1 MNTPQ
6 TSGPKPEPRSEGEP
20 VIDTSKMSEGER
32 AALEMAEAARDAG
45 LTGSGSLASG
55 FFMGRPDFSH
65 LSPFPS
71 QTLED
76 RDQGDAFIERLRR
89 FLDDKV
95 NADRIDAEGEI
106 PEDVISE
113 LAAMGAFGIKIPVK
127 YGGLGLS
134 QTNYARAAMEL
145 GSVCGN
151 LTALVSAHQSIGV
164 PQPLIVFG
172 TEAQKQKYLPR
183 VARGEI
189 SAFALTESG
198 VGSDPAKMATIAE
211 PVEDGKFFE
220 ITGEKLWC
228 TNGTRAGVI
237 VVMARTPS
245 IVVRGRE
252 KPQVTA
258 FIVEMN
264 TPGVEVVRRC
274 RFMGLRSLYNAVVRF
289 DKVRVPREN
298 IILAEGK
305 GLKVALTTLNTG
317 RITLP
322 AACTGLARE
331 CLRASRLWANEREQW
346 GAAIGKHG
354 AIADKIARMAADVFA
369 MEAMTFA
376 VSGLVDRDKMADI
389 RIEAAMAKLWGTE
402 KAWEIVDE
410 TMQIRGGRGYE
421 TAQSQAARGE
431 DPVPVERWMRDC
443 RINLIFEGSSEIM
456 RLFIAR
462 EALDPHLKIGGALVN
477 STLPV
482 KTRLRAAL
490 KAGLFYARW
499 YPRLWMP
506 VLTVPGA
513 DSGLHPRLRRHLRTS
528 AAISR
533 RLARALF
540 HSMARF
546 GPKLDKQQ
554 MLLGR
559 LVDIGTEIYAL
570 SAAASYAQHL
580 LSKGERQEAEL
591 LPLVDYF
598 AAKARLR
605 INALFSGVRRN
616 TDKEGYAIA
625 RSVLEAP

>member
-1 MNTPQ
+1 MSTPQ
-6 TSGPKPEPRSEGEP
+6 ASDPHP

-32 AALEMAEAARDAG
+32 AALEMAEAARDAS

-65 LSPFPS
+65 VSPFPV

-89 FLDDKV
+89 FLDEKV
-95 NADRIDAEGEI
+95 DADRIDAEGEI
-106 PEDVISE
+106 PDEVIKE
-113 LAAMGAFGIKIPVK
+113 LATMGAFGIKIPVK

-164 PQPLIVFG
+164 PQPLILFG
-172 TEAQKQKYLPR
+172 TEEQKQKYLPR
-183 VARGEI
+183 VAKGEI

-198 VGSDPAKMATIAE
+198 VGSDPAKMATTAD
-211 PVEDGKFFE
+211 PVDDGRFFE
-220 ITGEKLWC
+220 INGEKLWC

-245 IVVRGRE
+245 VFLKGRE
-252 KPQVTA
+252 KTQVTA

-264 TPGVEVVRRC
+264 TPGIEVVRRC

-322 AACTGLARE
+322 AACTGLAKE
-331 CLRASRLWANEREQW
+331 CLRAVRLWANEREQW
-346 GAAIGKHG
+346 GSSIGKHG
-354 AIADKIARMAADVFA
+354 AIADKIARIAADVFA

-376 VSGLVDRDKMADI
+376 VSGLVDRDKKSDI

-421 TAQSQAARGE
+421 TGQSQAARGE

-443 RINLIFEGSSEIM
+443 RINTIFEGSSEIM

-462 EALDPHLKIGGALVN
+462 EALDPHLKIGGAIVN
-477 STLPV
+477 STLPM
-482 KTRLRAAL
+482 KTRLRAAI
-490 KAGLFYARW
+490 KAGFFYFRW
-499 YPRLWMP
+499 YPRLWIP

-513 DSGLHPRLRRHLRTS
+513 ESGMDPRLRRHLKT
-528 AAISR
+528 AAKNSR
-533 RLARALF
+533 RLARSLF

-559 LVDIGTEIYAL
+559 LVDIGAEIYAL
-570 SAAASYAQHL
+570 STAASYAHHL
-580 LSKGERQEAEL
+580 ISKGARKEAEL

-598 AAKARLR
+598 AKKTQLR
-605 INALFSGVRRN
+605 INALLTGVRKN
-616 TDKEGYAIA
+616 ADKEGYAIA
-625 RSVLEAP
+625 RTVLEAP

>member
-1 MNTPQ
+1 MSTPQ
-6 TSGPKPEPRSEGEP
+6 ASDPHS

-32 AALEMAEAARDAG
+32 VALEMAEAARDAS
-45 LTGSGSLASG
+45 LTGSASLASG
-55 FFMGRPDFSH
+55 FFMGRPDFKH
-65 LSPFPS
+65 LSPFPA

-89 FLDDKV
+89 FLDEMV

-106 PEDVISE
+106 PDDVIKA
-113 LAAMGAFGIKIPVK
+113 LAEMGAFGIKIPVK

-172 TEAQKQKYLPR
+172 TEEQKQKYLPR
-183 VARGEI
+183 VAKGEI

-198 VGSDPAKMATIAE
+198 VGSDPAKMATSAE

-245 IVVRGRE
+245 AFVKGRE

-258 FIVEMN
+258 FIVEMDA
-264 TPGVEVVRRC
+264 PGVEVVRRC
-274 RFMGLRSLYNAVVRF
+274 RFMGLRSLYNAVIRF

-322 AACTGLARE
+322 AACTGLAKE
-331 CLRASRLWANEREQW
+331 CLRASRHWANEREQW

-376 VSGLVDRDKMADI
+376 VSGLVDRDKKSDI

-443 RINLIFEGSSEIM
+443 RINTIFEGSSEIM

-462 EALDPHLKIGGALVN
+462 EALDPHLKIGGAIVN
-477 STLPV
+477 STLPM
-482 KTRLRAAL
+482 KTRLKAAV

-499 YPRLWMP
+499 YPWLWMP
-506 VLTVPGA
+506 ALSVPGA
-513 DSGLHPRLRRHLRTS
+513 DSGLNPRLRRHLRT
-528 AAISR
+528 AHGISR
-533 RLARALF
+533 RLARSLF

-559 LVDIGTEIYAL
+559 LVDIGAETYAL
-570 SAAASYAQHL
+570 SAVASYAQHL
-580 LSKGERQEAEL
+580 ISKGERKEAEL
-591 LPLVDYF
+591 VPLIDYF
-598 AAKARLR
+598 AKKARLR
-605 INALFSGVRRN
+605 IDALFTSVRRN
-616 TDKEGYAIA
+616 ADKEGYTIS
-625 RSVLEAP
+625 RQVLEAR